1 LIVSVK
7 ASIGFA
13 PLEPAA
19 GAARV
24 LVLGSLPG
32 VASLA
37 VREYYAHPRNAFWR
51 IMAEL
56 FDFDV
61 SLAYSRRAALL
72 VGHGIAVW
80 DVLAAGE
87 RPGSLDA
94 NILRDSEQA
103 NDIAA
108 LLQRHPQLSLI
119 AFNGNAATSLFVR
132 HIGRKALTSGAA
144 PHLVTLPSTSPAYA
158 GMSYA
163 RKLASWRSA
172 LAPTARRARARAR
185 AT

>member
-1 LIVSVK
+1 MIVTARAYV
-7 ASIGFA
+7 GFA
-13 PLEPAA
+13 PLEPPA
-19 GAARV
+19 GAAQV

-32 VASLA
+32 VASLTA
-37 VREYYAHPRNAFWR
+37 HEYYAHPRNAFWR

-56 FDFDV
+56 CDFDV
-61 SLAYSRRAALL
+61 TLAYSRRAALL

-94 NILRDSEQA
+94 NILRRSEHA

-108 LLQRHPQLSLI
+108 LLQRHPRLALI
-119 AFNGNAATSLFVR
+119 AFNGVTAASLFAR
-132 HIGRKALTSGAA
+132 HIGRQALPAA
-144 PHLVTLPSTSPAYA
+144 VALRLVTLPSTSPAHA

-163 RKLASWRSA
+163 RKLASWRAA
-172 LAPTARRARARAR
+172 LTPSARRPPVR